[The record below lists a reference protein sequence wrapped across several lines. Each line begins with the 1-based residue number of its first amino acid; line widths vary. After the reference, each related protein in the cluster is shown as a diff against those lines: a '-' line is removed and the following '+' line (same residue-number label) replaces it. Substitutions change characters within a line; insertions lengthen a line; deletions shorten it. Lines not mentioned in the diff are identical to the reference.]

1 MPRSVGCCIGG
12 LRACEAA
19 IGEAAFRYAPQLV
32 EWLHVQGDK
41 SLDDLVKRDD
51 PSKNHRDVFNAPQ

>member
-1 MPRSVGCCIGG
+1 VGCCIGG

-19 IGEAAFRYAPQLV
+19 SGEAAALRSAPQLV

-41 SLDDLVKRDD
+41 
-51 PSKNHRDVFNAPQ
+51 NHNG